1 MFKRIEIFLSQRFL
15 VPEYLNVIEAFGMF
29 QNIIE
34 DSRMIQK
41 VSVFSKIIQKVPEG
55 L

>member
-1 MFKRIEIFLSQRFL
+1 
-15 VPEYLNVIEAFGMF
+15 MF